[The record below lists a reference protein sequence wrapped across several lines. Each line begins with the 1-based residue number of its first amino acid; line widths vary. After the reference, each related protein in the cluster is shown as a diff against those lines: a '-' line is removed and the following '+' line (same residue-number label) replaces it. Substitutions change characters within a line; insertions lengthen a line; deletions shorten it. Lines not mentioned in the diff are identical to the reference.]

1 MRLID
6 AVRWAV
12 RFWWVSTLQ
21 GVPRGI
27 DRGGAVYKGR
37 GDEMVIRVGA
47 RQIKALT
54 TPNCLKGA
62 GRIRGSQEK
71 MTNAVNG
78 DKTRS
83 E

>member
-1 MRLID
+1 MGVDL
-6 AVRWAV
+6 
-12 RFWWVSTLQ
+12 S
-21 GVPRGI
+21 GVPHGT
-27 DRGGAVYKGR
+27 DRGGVVYTGR
-37 GDEMVIRVGA
+37 GEEMVIGVGA
-47 RQIKALT
+47 RT

>member
-1 MRLID
+1 
-6 AVRWAV
+6 
-12 RFWWVSTLQ
+12 
-21 GVPRGI
+21 
-27 DRGGAVYKGR
+27 
-37 GDEMVIRVGA
+37 MVIRVGE

-78 DKTRS
+78 VKTRS